1 MVIIPKNYG
10 LFAVNLFV
18 GATQLVQLGRA
29 YNYQLEQEKLQKETP
44 AKDEKPASTQWTS

>member
-18 GATQLVQLGRA
+18 GMTQVVQLGRA
-29 YNYQLEQEKLQKETP
+29 YNYQLEQEKLQKENP
-44 AKDEKPASTQWTS
+44 AKDEKPALTQWTS